1 MDKTD
6 RRQRMADVAER
17 AGVSLS
23 TVDRVLNERG
33 SVSDAKRRKVLQAAQ
48 ALGLKRLLPSAVH
61 GLLRFD
67 LVLVDSTT
75 DHFKRL
81 AAAFARQ
88 AQMHRSRLVL
98 QRHTWQERAPQ
109 QLPELINHP
118 KVPRQGLI
126 VVAQDTPQVREALR
140 AQVAAGVPVVLLTTS
155 LPELAGTRYVGID
168 NHVAGRAAG
177 RLMSQW
183 VRGRE
188 GRVVLLTNSLL
199 YHAHQ
204 QRVQG
209 FLEVMA
215 EQAQH
220 VEVVGPIECFDN
232 DDLNAT
238 KMNKLLQQG
247 QLCGLYSTGSGSA
260 GVGRAL
266 ARQAQRP
273 VWITHEATAAHAAM
287 LREGLLSLVLDQDPE
302 GQAEAA
308 IQQLLY
314 ANGDLNAPPQVRPQ
328 LRIVIDETL
337 EEPHSMSVLT

>member
-6 RRQRMADVAER
+6 RRQGMADVAQL

-33 SVSDAKRRKVLQAAQ
+33 SVSDSKRRKVLQAAQ
-48 ALGLKRLLPSAVH
+48 ALGLKRLLPSALH

-67 LVLVDSTT
+67 LLLVDSAT
-75 DHFKRL
+75 DHYRRL
-81 AAAFARQ
+81 AAAFVKQ

-98 QRHTWQERAPQ
+98 QRHVWQERDPQ
-109 QLPELINHP
+109 QLLDLINKP
-118 KVPRQGLI
+118 RVPRQGLI
-126 VVAQDTPQVREALR
+126 VVAQDTPQVREALS
-140 AQVAAGVPVVLLTTS
+140 AQVAAGVPVILVTSS
-155 LPELAGTRYVGID
+155 LPGLEGAIYAGID

-183 VRGRE
+183 VAPAQ
-188 GRVVLLTNSLL
+188 GRVLLVTNSLL
-199 YHAHQ
+199 YRAHQ

-215 EQAQH
+215 ERAPQ
-220 VEVVGPIECFDN
+220 VEVLGPVECFDDN
-232 DDLNAT
+232 QLNAS
-238 KMNKLLQQG
+238 KISEYLAQDAG
-247 QLCGLYSTGSGSA
+247 VVGLYTTGSGST
-260 GVGRAL
+260 GVHQAL
-266 ARQAQRP
+266 SRHARRL
-273 VWITHEATAAHAAM
+273 VWISHEATAQHADM

-314 ANGDLNAPPQVRPQ
+314 ANGDLDAPPQVWPQ
-328 LRIVIDETL
+328 LRMVIDETL
-337 EEPHSMSVLT
+337 PPASC